1 MRYFFE
7 NTKTELTRLLGPPP
21 RITPAGECVWEFASR
36 KIVLKRSHVFCYD
49 AVGGDTRDNV
59 TIGFTVPF
67 DLIDSIEHCVDP
79 GKEGIL
85 VFKDGNG
92 FEIGAIKT
100 KKKDG

>member
-49 AVGGDTRDNV
+49 AADGDTRDNV

-67 DLIDSIEHCVDP
+67 DLIDTINHTAKTGD
-79 GKEGIL
+79 EGL
-85 VFKDGNG
+85 LTFKDGNG
-92 FEIGAIKT
+92 FEIGVIKT
-100 KKKDG
+100 KRA